1 MRISGCRA
9 ASILAPA
16 GSGLTAFAIIL
27 WSSGFM
33 LAQRRTSGGQ
43 EASIWPVLARLL
55 DTSISCSPCCICSPC
70 ANTAMLREDDR
81 RSPFDLPAVS
91 NWLSDES
98 RPLVSGKREPRIVE

>member
-55 DTSISCSPCCICSPC
+55 GRYSSR
-70 ANTAMLREDDR
+70 REDDR

-98 RPLVSGKREPRIVE
+98 RPLVNVPEAVVAANNVEQFKWTRRTRSRK